1 MRDAPLTLAMSLSV
15 SVASAN
21 SILRACTTHRWR
33 SVSKHLEYIVQTGIK
48 MGHTTHIQVF
58 VSKLFN
64 VVYVAKI
71 NHKYY
76 FVYHCVAT

>member
-1 MRDAPLTLAMSLSV
+1 
-15 SVASAN
+15 
-21 SILRACTTHRWR
+21 
-33 SVSKHLEYIVQTGIK
+33 